1 MTPFFNQTV
10 CEECEA
16 DHTRLVREDLSD
28 RQPQDDEDIHPWRYT
43 EDGEDNE
50 TLPY

>member
-10 CEECEA
+10 CEECGAE
-16 DHTRLVREDLSD
+16 HTRLVREDLSD